1 VKQETEED
9 RGPVRV
15 EAHMKTLSLLLLG
28 LIGATACSSTRTS
41 APAERSSEN
50 QAFCLIPLQFAA
62 ADEVAH
68 ELGQLRPGA
77 RAVADA
83 RTNSVLLSATS
94 EAELDKL
101 RECVAQLDVQVKGAK

>member
-1 VKQETEED
+1 
-9 RGPVRV
+9 
-15 EAHMKTLSLLLLG
+15 MKTLSLLLLG
-28 LIGATACSSTRTS
+28 LVATTGCSSTRAS
-41 APAERSSEN
+41 APAERSSED

-62 ADEVAH
+62 AAEVAH

-77 RAVADA
+77 RAVADG

-101 RECVAQLDVQVKGAK
+101 RECVAQLDVQVKGVK